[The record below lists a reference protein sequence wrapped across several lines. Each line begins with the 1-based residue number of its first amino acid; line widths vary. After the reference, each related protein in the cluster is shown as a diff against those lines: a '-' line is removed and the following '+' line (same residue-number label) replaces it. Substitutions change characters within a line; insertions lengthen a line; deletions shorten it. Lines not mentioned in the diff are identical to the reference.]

1 MGEIKGRGTMS
12 IELFFQMRKMNK
24 KIDEQNELI
33 RQQIYL
39 LKELKDSIKT
49 ANR

>member
-1 MGEIKGRGTMS
+1 MSLEIF
-12 IELFFQMRKMNK
+12 LQMRKMNK

-33 RQQIYL
+33 RQQICL
-39 LKELKDSIKT
+39 LEELKDSIKT

>member
-1 MGEIKGRGTMS
+1 MSLEIF
-12 IELFFQMRKMNK
+12 LQMRKMNK
-24 KIDEQNELI
+24 KIEEQNELI